1 MSPFWRAKTTEI
13 FKKFC
18 LWSFKKVDLQMQIA
32 TNTEL
37 EQTQNIY
44 CNTWL
49 DLLVHFIENE
59 HTKFSKVI

>member
-1 MSPFWRAKTTEI
+1 
-13 FKKFC
+13 
-18 LWSFKKVDLQMQIA
+18 MQIA